1 MTQLSAPLCQC
12 HVTVPA
18 QPDMVTIANL
28 PIFYLAL
35 LLILPL
41 FAITDKVKVS
51 WILGLYV
58 HSYLQPKCC
67 YNNFLQQ
74 I

>member
-1 MTQLSAPLCQC
+1 MTPLSAPLCQC

-18 QPDMVTIANL
+18 QPDMVTITNL

-41 FAITDKVKVS
+41 FSITDKDVKVS
-51 WILGLYV
+51 WILGLYILDMLLV
-58 HSYLQPKCC
+58 Q
-67 YNNFLQQ
+67 
-74 I
+74 

>member
-1 MTQLSAPLCQC
+1 MTPLSAPLCQC

-35 LLILPL
+35 LLMLPL
-41 FAITDKVKVS
+41 FAITDKVVKVS
-51 WILGLYV
+51 LI
-58 HSYLQPKCC
+58 
-67 YNNFLQQ
+67 
-74 I
+74 